1 MATQRAPSLLSAS
14 LASGSSLVLLQ
25 LFSRVV
31 TFVLNQALVRLVSPQ
46 VFGTTSIQ
54 FELLLSTIL
63 FLSREGVRNA
73 LLRASS
79 QNPSDRDTTSPLVT
93 NISLLPIALGIPTAI
108 GSALVYLG
116 SSSSTT
122 SSQPRFQISVL
133 LYVLAAFFELLS
145 EPLYIRTQNELR
157 FHVRVRAEGTA
168 VMLKTIVTFLVLV
181 AAPEDYALVAF
192 ALGQTAYGLTM
203 LISFL
208 IACRDNLDL
217 APKQVAITVK
227 DQYVCLSSSPAF
239 SVTENLV
246 STEKRYFDPA
256 LFNLSVAMT
265 GQSLVKHFLTEGDK
279 FLVSRLSPL
288 ADQGGYAV
296 AANYGSLVA
305 RIVFQPIE
313 ETARVF
319 FSKTLAS
326 PVPPSPDPKSNHSAK
341 HKEYLQTASAVLTTL
356 LLVFT
361 HLLLLL
367 ITFAPPYLPLALS
380 LALPRKYLSTSAPRI
395 LAVYVYYIPAMAYNG
410 VLEAFLASAASPSD
424 LRAQARWLLVFS
436 ALFVAAAVGL
446 ARSAGLGDA
455 GLVWANVGNLALR
468 AAYAWAFARRFF
480 VERGAGDALGLRR
493 VVPPAP
499 VLAAF
504 AAAGLA
510 VRVSARA
517 YQDAPVNVFAQ
528 RGHVA
533 VGVVGVLGCLTTCVV
548 CERRSVMRLVDSLR
562 KAR

>member
-1 MATQRAPSLLSAS
+1 MATQKAPSLLSAT

-25 LFSRVV
+25 LFSRIV

-79 QNPSDRDTTSPLVT
+79 QKPSNSDTTSPLVT
-93 NISLLPIALGIPTAI
+93 NISLLPVALGIPTAI
-108 GSALVYLG
+108 GSALIYLG

-203 LISFL
+203 LILFL

-217 APKQVAITVK
+217 VPKQVAITVK
-227 DQYVCLSSSPAF
+227 DH
-239 SVTENLV
+239 
-246 STEKRYFDPA
+246 TEKRYFDPA

-319 FSKTLAS
+319 FSKTLS
-326 PVPPSPDPKSNHSAK
+326 SSVPPSPDPKSNHSAK
-341 HKEYLQTASAVLTTL
+341 RKEYLQTASTVLTTL

-410 VLEAFLASAASPSD
+410 VLEAFLASAASTSD
-424 LRAQARWLLVFS
+424 LRAQARWLLAFS

-446 ARSAGLGDA
+446 ARGAGLGDA
-455 GLVWANVGNLALR
+455 GLVWANAGNLALR

-480 VERGAGDALGLRR
+480 VEREAGEALGLRR

-517 YQDAPVNVFAQ
+517 YEDAPVSIFAQ
-528 RGHVA
+528 KGHIA
-533 VGVVGVLGCLTTCVV
+533 VGVVGVLGCLVTCVV
-548 CERRSVMRLVDSLR
+548 CERRSVMQLVDSLR

>member
-1 MATQRAPSLLSAS
+1 MATQKAPSLLSAT

-25 LFSRVV
+25 LFSRIV

-79 QNPSDRDTTSPLVT
+79 QKPSNSDTTSPLVT
-93 NISLLPIALGIPTAI
+93 NISLLPVALGIPTAI
-108 GSALVYLG
+108 GSALIYLG

-203 LISFL
+203 LILFL

-217 APKQVAITVK
+217 VPKQVAITVK
-227 DQYVCLSSSPAF
+227 DH
-239 SVTENLV
+239 
-246 STEKRYFDPA
+246 TEKRYFDPA

-319 FSKTLAS
+319 FSKTLS
-326 PVPPSPDPKSNHSAK
+326 SSVPPSPDPKSNHSAK
-341 HKEYLQTASAVLTTL
+341 RKEYLQTASTVLTTL

-410 VLEAFLASAASPSD
+410 VLEAFLASAASTSD
-424 LRAQARWLLVFS
+424 LRAQARWLLAFS

-446 ARSAGLGDA
+446 ARGAGLGDA
-455 GLVWANVGNLALR
+455 GLVWANAGNLALR

-480 VERGAGDALGLRR
+480 VEREAGEALGLRR

-517 YQDAPVNVFAQ
+517 YEDAPVSIFAQ
-528 RGHVA
+528 KGHIA
-533 VGVVGVLGCLTTCVV
+533 VGVVGVLGCLVTW
-548 CERRSVMRLVDSLR
+548 
-562 KAR
+562 

>member
-1 MATQRAPSLLSAS
+1 MTAEKAPSLLSAT

-25 LFSRVV
+25 VFSRVV

-79 QNPSDRDTTSPLVT
+79 QHTADHDATNPLIT
-93 NISLLPIALGIPTAI
+93 NISLLPVALGIPTAI
-108 GSALVYLG
+108 GSALIYLG
-116 SSSSTT
+116 SSSLTT
-122 SSQPRFQISVL
+122 SSQPHFQMSVL
-133 LYVLAAFFELLS
+133 LYVSAAFFELLS
-145 EPLYIRTQNELR
+145 EPMYIRTQNELR

-168 VMLKTIVTFLVLV
+168 VMLKTITTFLVLV
-181 AAPEDYALVAF
+181 IASEDYALVAF

-203 LISFL
+203 LVSFL
-208 IACRDNLDL
+208 IACRGNLDFI
-217 APKQVAITVK
+217 PKQVTVTVK
-227 DQYVCLSSSPAF
+227 DHA
-239 SVTENLV
+239 
-246 STEKRYFDPA
+246 EKKYFDPT

-319 FSKTLAS
+319 FSKTLTS
-326 PVPPSPDPKSNHSAK
+326 TPNPDPKSKAPTSQS
-341 HKEYLQTASAVLTTL
+341 KESLQTASTVLTTL
-356 LLVFT
+356 LLAFT

-367 ITFAPPYLPLALS
+367 VTFAPPYLPLALS
-380 LALPRKYLSTSAPRI
+380 LVLPRKYLATSAPRI
-395 LAVYVYYIPAMAYNG
+395 LAVYVYYVPAMAFNG

-424 LRAQARWLLVFS
+424 LRAQARWLLLFS
-436 ALFVAAAVGL
+436 ALFVAAAAGL
-446 ARSAGLGDA
+446 ARGLGLGDA

-468 AAYAWAFARRFF
+468 AAYAWVFASRFF
-480 VERGAGDALGLRR
+480 RERGGGRGGDGVLLETRR
-493 VVPPAP
+493 AVPPAP

-504 AAAGLA
+504 AAAGVA
-510 VRVSARA
+510 VRASARA
-517 YQDAPVNVFAQ
+517 HDGVPVDLLAQ
-528 RGHVA
+528 KAHLA
-533 VGVVGVLGCLTTCVV
+533 VGVVGVFGCLVTCVLF
-548 CERRSVMRLVDSLR
+548 ERRSVMQLVDSLR